1 MSGIVITVAQQKGG
15 AGKTTLAIHLAA
27 AFAKLG
33 KSTLLF
39 DTDPQGTCRQWHA
52 ARKNDDIGLIATSG
66 WRLGKDLTMA
76 RDNNDIV
83 IIDSPPH
90 AELDAKV
97 TIRSADLVVLPMQ
110 PSPADLW
117 AIRETVKIVTDEKKP
132 SMVVLNR
139 VVPRASITDEVRE
152 KLMMMDIPTAK
163 TTIGSRVLFAQTM
176 SEGKTVLDVAKN
188 PSAEE
193 VMALVKEIAV
203 KLGMPLGKVKKS
215 A

>member
-1 MSGIVITVAQQKGG
+1 MSGVVITVAQQKGG

-52 ARKNDDIGLIATSG
+52 ARKGDDIGLIATSG
-66 WRLGKDLTMA
+66 WRLGKDLAMA
-76 RDNNDIV
+76 RDNNDVI

-97 TIRSADLVVLPMQ
+97 TIRSADLVVLPIQ

-132 SMVVLNR
+132 CLVVLNR
-139 VVPRASITDEVRE
+139 VVPRAGITDEVRD
-152 KLMMMDIPTAK
+152 KLMLMDIPTAK

-176 SEGKTVLDVAKN
+176 NEGKTVLDVGKN
-188 PSAEE
+188 PSADE
-193 VMALVKEIAV
+193 VMALVKEIAA
-203 KLGMPLGKVKKS
+203 KLGMTLGKVKKS